1 MQRIRLKGKMSWN
14 LAKFHTEKDLRR
26 HTMYKSMEITRER
39 VATFDT
45 DISEVAELELGNSKL
60 GLGVIMIMA
69 AFVGV
74 WGVACLIGGLAST
87 DGFHEIGRS
96 LTTAFTGM

>member
-1 MQRIRLKGKMSWN
+1 
-14 LAKFHTEKDLRR
+14 
-26 HTMYKSMEITRER
+26 MYKSMEITGER
-39 VATFDT
+39 VTTFD
-45 DISEVAELELGNSKL
+45 SEIEAIDLELGNSKL

-87 DGFHEIGRS
+87 ESFHEVGRS
-96 LTTAFTGM
+96 LITAFTGM